1 MSDFNNVKLRRLDL
15 TVLLVFLGLVRHRK
29 AVVVARDL
37 GLTPPAVS
45 HALGRLRDVFG
56 DPLFLRRPHGLEPTS
71 VALALEAPVREAVE
85 RLREA
90 LSGERPFEPA
100 GTQRTFRLAA
110 SDSVQALLMPGLVR
124 RVAGAA
130 PLLQLGFV
138 PVARDAAVEAVCSG
152 AVDLALGVFRH
163 MPGNMIAETLYVDSY
178 LVVARPG
185 AFATAG
191 LTIEQYL
198 GRPHVLVSARGDQTG
213 VVDDALARLGRARRV
228 IASVP
233 HFFPA
238 LAAVSETD
246 CIATL
251 PRRLALRY
259 AGPFGLET
267 HEPPLKLRPFGI
279 SALRHRR
286 NEHDQALAWLVA
298 RMRDTL
304 EGTGAEPG

>member
-1 MSDFNNVKLRRLDL
+1 M
-15 TVLLVFLGLVRHRK
+15 
-29 AVVVARDL
+29 
-37 GLTPPAVS
+37 
-45 HALGRLRDVFG
+45 
-56 DPLFLRRPHGLEPTS
+56 
-71 VALALEAPVREAVE
+71 
-85 RLREA
+85 
-90 LSGERPFEPA
+90 
-100 GTQRTFRLAA
+100 
-110 SDSVQALLMPGLVR
+110 
-124 RVAGAA
+124 
-130 PLLQLGFV
+130 
-138 PVARDAAVEAVCSG
+138 
-152 AVDLALGVFRH
+152 
-163 MPGNMIAETLYVDSY
+163 
-178 LVVARPG
+178 
-185 AFATAG
+185 
-191 LTIEQYL
+191 
-198 GRPHVLVSARGDQTG
+198 LVSARGDQTG
-213 VVDDALARLGRARRV
+213 VVDAALARLGRARRV

-238 LAAVSETD
+238 LAAVAETD